1 MRIVIGGAGFID
13 PSSPG
18 GRPGRGQNNL
28 PLPHSPPSAVI
39 TFAGARDRYQ
49 SALALQEHGALE
61 ALVTDAYCPAA
72 WSRFPLLGASFRRL
86 AAARNAEGLPAGKV
100 VTSWTSCL
108 RSLGARIDRRKD
120 SPHLA
125 AADRLLSAKAAQVAL
140 ARKVPLIAYSYY
152 AEPAFRRLAGSGLP
166 RILFQVHPQAR
177 FLRDLFVREAA
188 RVPEAAASL
197 MREAEMSPAY
207 GDADGSFAESDA
219 VICASSFT
227 KHSLEFAG
235 VKAPVHV
242 VGYGVDLELFSAR
255 TLAPSARPLT
265 VGFIGALSQRKGA
278 RYLLAALASLPK
290 GKAKLIIYTRA
301 EVDRDLIRGFESVDV
316 EIRGGLSDAALAADI
331 KQCDLIA
338 LPSIA
343 EGFGL
348 VILEAMVC
356 GVPVLCTTSTGGA
369 DFIQHRRNGLLIAPG
384 SAEAILH
391 ELVWAL
397 THRDELFQIGQ
408 AARAEAEKHT
418 WAEYRRKFF
427 AAYLSAIGQR

>member
-1 MRIVIGGAGFID
+1 MRIVIGGAGFIS
-13 PSSPG
+13 PKSPG
-18 GRPGRGQNNL
+18 GHPGRGQNNN
-28 PLPHSPPSAVI
+28 PLPHSSPSAVI

-152 AEPAFRRLAGSGLP
+152 AEPAFRMMESSGLP
-166 RILFQVHPQAR
+166 RVLFQVHPNGKY
-177 FLRDLFVREAA
+177 LRDLFQREIEK
-188 RVPEAAASL
+188 VPEARASL
-197 MREAEMSPAY
+197 MGETEMSPL
-207 GDADGSFAESDA
+207 FAHNDDTFVRSDA

-227 KHSLEFAG
+227 KHSLASAG
-235 VKAPVHV
+235 SKAPAHV

-255 TLAPSARPLT
+255 TERPVAKPLT
-265 VGFIGALSQRKGA
+265 VGFVGALSQRKGA

-290 GKAKLIIYTRA
+290 GAAKLIIYTRA
-301 EVDRDLIRGFESVDV
+301 SVDRDLIRGFEGVDV
-316 EIRGGLSDAALAADI
+316 EIRGGLSDAALASDM

-348 VILEAMVC
+348 VILEAMAC

-369 DFIQHRRNGLLIAPG
+369 DFIHHRQNGLLIEPG
-384 SAEAILH
+384 SAEAIRQ
-391 ELVWAL
+391 ELDWAL
-397 THRDELFQIGQ
+397 TRRDALFQIGQ
-408 AARAEAEKHT
+408 AARVEAEKHT

-427 AAYLSAIGQR
+427 AAYCSALGA